1 MTAESKAAYHSNLK
15 IDSTFPLNE
24 GVSHYFIHVAQ
35 EIVER
40 LLPEW
45 LLIEL
50 NFNASSQKTE
60 SQLFEFSRI
69 LPLIRSSP
77 MREDSKT
84 VSFDFIFPAQY
95 THGAG
100 RYIADILSRWL
111 FPGRQMAL
119 VGGFGLNFC
128 FAGYPS
134 PTFYVRQEIIS
145 IRDPEEFQM
154 IKKNMGTL
162 LEEIKL
168 NIRAVYHAR
177 YLTSLRS
184 SNQGHKNLIINENIS
199 SILNKN
205 EEINRNLYD
214 QMHSILVKT
223 NTEEKMSEIK
233 KNISDL
239 LKKRPKTFD
248 RDIFYEIALFSTFFK
263 DSFSSKRSSTHL
275 SRVIAYQ
282 YLFKKIIAHKTKLN
296 ATERHLS
303 IKIIRTSIAREDV
316 KNRQYESGSSFD
328 DNERFDKKS
337 LTEKFD
343 SSIMS
348 GTSTRSNDFD
358 FVLAILVGFNFIKE
372 TERFD
377 SKHFLEAIK
386 SLLPSAKIIPDSF
399 IADRRDDKIR
409 FFYIELNNS
418 LSTHH
423 EVRVLKEKLPQ
434 EITRQIQNVVHPVFM
449 PRNDE
454 ELMRNLIVLNKQ
466 IKYVRDLPQ
475 VSIHYDM
482 QSESELTFTVVL
494 VRLVRN
500 PGYSLSRLLHEVPSV
515 LKFDIDDIRIA
526 GYLKNKYPKE
536 ASILRTT
543 LNKSPFFRPDHSVD
557 LLRARQKIVGELTK
571 ILGEFRDFNGG
582 IILKQDESLCQLREC
597 IGKIDEDKE
606 LLLENYFYSL
616 RPGIMQTVYDSS
628 TLKVHFELLLKAI
641 CTPFLSQTHHIF
653 SQHDGKY
660 FLCFIKA
667 ITPSFKEVLLDGIA
681 SLQIP
686 SYDLTTTFLQVDQSA
701 LLGLILRFDAMESI
715 ETFKQ
720 KISSSMSSWAA
731 QVACSITLIDKKKR
745 V

>member
-1 MTAESKAAYHSNLK
+1 MTVQSEAPHLSQLK
-15 IDSTFPLNE
+15 IQSTFPLDE
-24 GVSHYFIHVAQ
+24 GVPQYFIHVAQ
-35 EIVER
+35 EIVKR
-40 LLPEW
+40 LIPKW
-45 LLIEL
+45 LNTEL
-50 NFNASSQKTE
+50 NLGTSSQPIE
-60 SQLFEFSRI
+60 SHLFEFSKI
-69 LPLIRSSP
+69 LPLIRSSSI
-77 MREDSKT
+77 RDDSKT
-84 VSFDFIFPAQY
+84 VSVDFIIPAQY

-119 VGGFGLNFC
+119 VGGLGLNFC

-145 IRDPEEFQM
+145 IRDQEELQM
-154 IKKNMGTL
+154 IRKNIATL

-168 NIRAVYHAR
+168 NIRAVYHVR

-184 SNQGHKNLIINENIS
+184 SQKTHQNLIINENIS

-205 EEINRNLYD
+205 EEVNRNLYD
-214 QMHSILVKT
+214 QMHSILAKT
-223 NTEEKMSEIK
+223 NSEEKMSEIK
-233 KNISDL
+233 KNISIL

-263 DSFSSKRSSTHL
+263 DSFSSRRNSAHL

-282 YLFKKIIAHKTKLN
+282 YLFKKIIAHKMELN
-296 ATERHLS
+296 SSERYLS
-303 IKIIRTSIAREDV
+303 VKIFRTTI
-316 KNRQYESGSSFD
+316 NES
-328 DNERFDKKS
+328 
-337 LTEKFD
+337 D
-343 SSIMS
+343 S
-348 GTSTRSNDFD
+348 
-358 FVLAILVGFNFIKE
+358 VLAILVGFNFVKE

-377 SKHFLEAIK
+377 IKHFLEAIRL
-386 SLLPSAKIIPDSF
+386 SLPSAQILQDSF
-399 IADRRDDKIR
+399 IADRRDDRIR
-409 FFYIELNNS
+409 FFYIELEKS
-418 LSTHH
+418 LFTHH
-423 EVRVLKEKLPQ
+423 EIRALKEKLPQ

-494 VRLVRN
+494 VRLVKN
-500 PGYSLSRLLHEVPSV
+500 PGYSLSRLLQEVPSV

-543 LNKSPFFRPDHSVD
+543 LDKSPFFRPDHSVD

-582 IILKQDESLCQLREC
+582 IILKQDESLRQLREC
-597 IGKIDEDKE
+597 MGPIDEDKE

-628 TLKVHFELLLKAI
+628 TLKVHFKLLLKAI
-641 CTPFLSQTHHIF
+641 STQFQSQTHHIF

-667 ITPSFKEVLLDGIA
+667 ITPSFKEILFDGIA

-686 SYDLTTTFLQVDQSA
+686 SYDLTTTFLQVEQSA
-701 LLGLILRFDAMESI
+701 LLGLILRFDAIESI
-715 ETFKQ
+715 ETFTQ
-720 KISSSMSSWAA
+720 KIVDSMNAWAS
-731 QVACSITLIDKKKR
+731 QVACSIASSGKRKKM
-745 V
+745 